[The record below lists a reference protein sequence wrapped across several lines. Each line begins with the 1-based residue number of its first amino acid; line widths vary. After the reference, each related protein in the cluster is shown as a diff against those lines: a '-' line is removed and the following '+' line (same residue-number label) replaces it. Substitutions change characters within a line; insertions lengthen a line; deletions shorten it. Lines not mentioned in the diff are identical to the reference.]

1 MPKTTQATR
10 DLASPEVELRSTAE
24 AARHF
29 ATSTPP
35 EPATVERATEA
46 RPPRIASI
54 DIFRGL
60 TMMLMI
66 FVNELAE
73 VHGLP
78 WWNYHAP
85 ARVDVMTYVDVVF
98 PLFLFIV
105 GLSLPLSIDQRLKK
119 NPSTAS
125 LWLHVITRSIA
136 LIVMG
141 LILANASKI
150 DPALTHMSK
159 GVWALIGLTGAVLF
173 WAVYSKTSKR
183 ANLYRGLGL
192 VAMIAMFVI
201 FRRTGRDGNVHW
213 IDFNY
218 PEILGL
224 IGYTYFA
231 VCLLYLPTRRWR
243 WAPAVWFVALVTFCA
258 LFTAHLIEFPRH
270 VRWYIW
276 PFTNGALACM
286 MMAGVATSTI
296 FLGRDQW
303 PSLRQK
309 LLGATAFATL
319 CLIAARLL
327 TPLGISKIRATPTW
341 CLYSI
346 AAGVLIFAAL
356 YWLCDIK
363 NRTSWAFFVRSAGSN
378 TLTTYLLPDFYFYI
392 LSALGITYFTTHL
405 NFGWPGVARTVIFT
419 AFMLALSTLL
429 TRWKVRLQ
437 L

>member
-1 MPKTTQATR
+1 MPKAVQVDEAPSTIATTA
-10 DLASPEVELRSTAE
+10 
-24 AARHF
+24 
-29 ATSTPP
+29 PP
-35 EPATVERATEA
+35 EPAAALGITGARA
-46 RPPRIASI
+46 PRVASI

-73 VHGLP
+73 IHGLP

-85 ARVDVMTYVDVVF
+85 AKVDVMTYVDVVF

-105 GLSLPLSIDQRLKK
+105 GLSLPLSVNQRIKK

-125 LWLHVITRSIA
+125 LWLHVVTRSIA
-136 LIVMG
+136 LLVMG
-141 LILANASKI
+141 LILANASKVN
-150 DPALTHMSK
+150 PALTHMNK

-173 WAVYSKTSKR
+173 WAVYPKTAQRS
-183 ANLYRGLGL
+183 NLYRALGL
-192 VAMIAMFVI
+192 VAMIAIFAI
-201 FRRTGRDGNVHW
+201 FRRTGRDGNTHW
-213 IDFNY
+213 IDFGY

-224 IGYTYFA
+224 IGYTYFV

-243 WAPAVWFVALVTFCA
+243 WAPAAWFVALVAFCA
-258 LFTAHLIEFPRH
+258 LSTAHIIEFTHH
-270 VRWYIW
+270 VRWYVW
-276 PFTNGALACM
+276 PFGNGALACM

-296 FLGRDQW
+296 FLGKYQW

-309 LLGATAFATL
+309 LLGATVLATL

-378 TLTTYLLPDFYFYI
+378 TLTTYLLPDYYYYI

-405 NFGWPGVARTVIFT
+405 NYGWPGVVRTIVFT
-419 AFMLALSTLL
+419 ACMLALSTLV
-429 TRWKVRLQ
+429 TRWKVRVQ